1 MQEDIITSKNG
12 KGIFNRKAWLD
23 ESKKLY
29 LSAKLLRECGEDNK
43 ELLRDKGGNIPY
55 NKYCDYIDMVSS
67 TAKTS
72 RLLLGYSFEMLL
84 KSAVLLMNYG
94 ARKETLD
101 KIFREYGHNLDRM
114 AADLGLMLNK
124 DEMILLK
131 LSAHDVV
138 LQARYPIRIEDD
150 DKYIDEL
157 NKRNSQLASNEIFHD
172 MIHLYDKIKSIVA
185 KFDRDVNN
193 CADFNKFRCNDFILF
208 MRSGGGLKSRAIV
221 TFSSSFIA
229 SNKNKLFLKS
239 FIQEHSGKIALLY
252 IWQWDSFEF
261 FEDTGKKLLPLG

>member
-12 KGIFNRKAWLD
+12 KGIFNRKDWLD

-29 LSAKLLRECGEDNK
+29 LSAKLLRECSEDNK
-43 ELLRDKGGNIPY
+43 ELLRDNGGDIPY
-55 NKYCDYIDMVSS
+55 NKACDYIDMVSS

-84 KSAVLLMNYG
+84 KSAILLMNYG

-131 LSAHDVV
+131 LSADDIV
-138 LQARYPIRIEDD
+138 LQARYPIKVEDD

-157 NKRNSQLASNEIFHD
+157 NERNSQLASNKTFYD
-172 MIHLYDKIKSIVA
+172 MVFLYDKIKSIVA

-221 TFSSSFIA
+221 SFSSSFIA

-261 FEDTGKKLLPLG
+261 FEDTGKKLLSLG